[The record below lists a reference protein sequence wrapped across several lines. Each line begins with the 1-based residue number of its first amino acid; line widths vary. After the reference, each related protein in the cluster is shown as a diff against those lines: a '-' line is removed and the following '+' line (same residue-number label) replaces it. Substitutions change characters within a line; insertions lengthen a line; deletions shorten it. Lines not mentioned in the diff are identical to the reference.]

1 MNARL
6 FGVLLLALGCGLS
19 LWAQGGV
26 DRTTL
31 AILVNDADP
40 LSVQVG
46 QYYQQARKL
55 EARQVIHLN
64 FPAGKSRLSPEAFAA
79 IRAQIERATPDF
91 IQAYAIT
98 WSRPY
103 RVGCM
108 SITTAVAAGFDAAF
122 CPPEGVVCAPTRR
135 LDYFDSAVTDP
146 HRQLGLRPAMM
157 LAGNNLEEVKR
168 LIDRGIAADGSHPA
182 GSAYLLVTADRAR
195 SVRALGYGEVFRVAR
210 PPIRPRRI
218 EADWIEHE
226 QDVLFYFTGTAWVRQ
241 LDSIRFLPGAVGDH
255 LTSAG
260 GQLDGQKQMP
270 ALAWLSAGATGSY
283 GTVSEPCNFP
293 EKFPRPAVLIDHY
306 QRGETLLEAYWKS
319 VASPGQGLFIGEPL
333 ARPFGER

>member
-1 MNARL
+1 
-6 FGVLLLALGCGLS
+6 
-19 LWAQGGV
+19 
-26 DRTTL
+26 
-31 AILVNDADP
+31 
-40 LSVQVG
+40 
-46 QYYQQARKL
+46 
-55 EARQVIHLN
+55 
-64 FPAGKSRLSPEAFAA
+64 
-79 IRAQIERATPDF
+79 
-91 IQAYAIT
+91 
-98 WSRPY
+98 
-103 RVGCM
+103 
-108 SITTAVAAGFDAAF
+108 
-122 CPPEGVVCAPTRR
+122 VVCAPTRR

-241 LDSIRFLPGAVGDH
+241 LDSNRFLPGAVGDH

>member
-55 EARQVIHLN
+55 EARQLIHLN

-108 SITTAVAAGFDAAF
+108 S
-122 CPPEGVVCAPTRR
+122 
-135 LDYFDSAVTDP
+135 
-146 HRQLGLRPAMM
+146 
-157 LAGNNLEEVKR
+157 
-168 LIDRGIAADGSHPA
+168 
-182 GSAYLLVTADRAR
+182 
-195 SVRALGYGEVFRVAR
+195 
-210 PPIRPRRI
+210 
-218 EADWIEHE
+218 
-226 QDVLFYFTGTAWVRQ
+226 
-241 LDSIRFLPGAVGDH
+241 
-255 LTSAG
+255 
-260 GQLDGQKQMP
+260 
-270 ALAWLSAGATGSY
+270 
-283 GTVSEPCNFP
+283 
-293 EKFPRPAVLIDHY
+293 
-306 QRGETLLEAYWKS
+306 
-319 VASPGQGLFIGEPL
+319 
-333 ARPFGER
+333 